1 MARKTS
7 AKNTKEPVRLREKEL
22 ANGVRSLY
30 LDIYVNGKRSYEFL
44 KLYLIP
50 ETNPQA
56 KVQNENTMRAANTIK
71 LNRILEITNN
81 KAGLKNTSI
90 RAKMLLKD
98 WMETF
103 RQAQEQ
109 KGVKDQKLIHNT
121 IHALTAYNI
130 NVAMRDVNRD
140 YIIGLTNF
148 LRNDYRSPR
157 GKKLKD
163 YSVINYLGC
172 LRNALNMA
180 VREDVIADNPIMK
193 LSAQDKVKAPESQRE
208 YLTVEEVKQLEATDS
223 PYPHIKQAFLFACY
237 TGLRCSDVRS
247 ITWGKIVKDGEKYRL
262 HTVMFKTKRP
272 FYIPLSKKAMQWM
285 PERGDKT
292 DDDLI
297 FENIPVQV
305 NTKLYLQPWL
315 DKAGI
320 TKPITFHCSR
330 HTFGTMM
337 LTLGADIYTTSKL
350 MGHTKVEVTQI
361 DLGIN
366 LRDLYLA
373 DGTYQ
378 GRGHADLCQD
388 HQQEER

>member
-109 KGVKDQKLIHNT
+109 KGVKDQKVIHNT

-208 YLTVEEVKQLEATDS
+208 FLTIEEVQQLEATDS

-297 FENIPVQV
+297 FENIPIQV

-361 DLGIN
+361 YAKIIN
-366 LRDLYLA
+366 KKKDDAVSLIDQA
-373 DGTYQ
+373 F
-378 GRGHADLCQD
+378 A
-388 HQQEER
+388 

>member
-22 ANGVRSLY
+22 ANGVLSLY

-121 IHALTAYNI
+121 VHALTAYNI

-208 YLTVEEVKQLEATDS
+208 FLTIEEVQQLEATDS

-297 FENIPVQV
+297 FENIPIQV

-361 DLGIN
+361 YAKIIN
-366 LRDLYLA
+366 KKKDDAVSLIDQA
-373 DGTYQ
+373 F
-378 GRGHADLCQD
+378 A
-388 HQQEER
+388 

>member
-90 RAKMLLKD
+90 RAKILLKD

-121 IHALTAYNI
+121 VHALTAYNI

-163 YSVINYLGC
+163 YSVLNYLGC

-208 YLTVEEVKQLEATDS
+208 YLTTEEVQKLEETDS

-272 FYIPLSKKAMQWM
+272 FYIPLSKNAMQGM

-305 NTKLYLQPWL
+305 NTKLNLQPWL

-361 DLGIN
+361 YAKIIN
-366 LRDLYLA
+366 KKKDDAVSLIDQA
-373 DGTYQ
+373 F
-378 GRGHADLCQD
+378 A
-388 HQQEER
+388 

>member
-71 LNRILEITNN
+71 LNRSLEITNN

-90 RAKMLLKD
+90 RAKTLLKD

-121 IHALTAYNI
+121 VHALTAYNI

-208 YLTVEEVKQLEATDS
+208 FLTIEEVQKLEATDS

-361 DLGIN
+361 YAKIIN
-366 LRDLYLA
+366 KKKDDAVSLIDQA
-373 DGTYQ
+373 F
-378 GRGHADLCQD
+378 A
-388 HQQEER
+388 E

>member
-90 RAKMLLKD
+90 RAKILLKD

-121 IHALTAYNI
+121 VHALTAYNI

-208 YLTVEEVKQLEATDS
+208 YLTVEEVQQLEATDS

-292 DDDLI
+292 DEDLI

-361 DLGIN
+361 YAKIVNKKKDDAVSLI
-366 LRDLYLA
+366 DQA
-373 DGTYQ
+373 F
-378 GRGHADLCQD
+378 A
-388 HQQEER
+388 

>member
-121 IHALTAYNI
+121 VHALTAYNI

-157 GKKLKD
+157 QEVEGLFCHQLSWLPTQCPQ
-163 YSVINYLGC
+163 YGRARGC
-172 LRNALNMA
+172 HCRQPHHEA
-180 VREDVIADNPIMK
+180 V
-193 LSAQDKVKAPESQRE
+193 
-208 YLTVEEVKQLEATDS
+208 
-223 PYPHIKQAFLFACY
+223 C
-237 TGLRCSDVRS
+237 
-247 ITWGKIVKDGEKYRL
+247 
-262 HTVMFKTKRP
+262 
-272 FYIPLSKKAMQWM
+272 
-285 PERGDKT
+285 
-292 DDDLI
+292 
-297 FENIPVQV
+297 
-305 NTKLYLQPWL
+305 
-315 DKAGI
+315 AG
-320 TKPITFHCSR
+320 
-330 HTFGTMM
+330 
-337 LTLGADIYTTSKL
+337 
-350 MGHTKVEVTQI
+350 
-361 DLGIN
+361 
-366 LRDLYLA
+366 
-373 DGTYQ
+373 
-378 GRGHADLCQD
+378 
-388 HQQEER
+388 

>member
-81 KAGLKNTSI
+81 KAGLKNTSV

-208 YLTVEEVKQLEATDS
+208 YLTVEEVQQLEATDS

-237 TGLRCSDVRS
+237 TGLRCSDV
-247 ITWGKIVKDGEKYRL
+247 
-262 HTVMFKTKRP
+262 TKRP

-292 DDDLI
+292 DEDLI

-361 DLGIN
+361 YAKIIN
-366 LRDLYLA
+366 KKKDDAVSLIDQA
-373 DGTYQ
+373 F
-378 GRGHADLCQD
+378 A
-388 HQQEER
+388 

>member
-90 RAKMLLKD
+90 RAKILLKD
-98 WMETF
+98 RMQTF
-103 RQAQEQ
+103 RQAHEQ

-121 IHALTAYNI
+121 VHALTAYNI

-208 YLTVEEVKQLEATDS
+208 YLTVEEDQQLEATDS

-361 DLGIN
+361 YAKIIN
-366 LRDLYLA
+366 KKKDDAVSLIDQA
-373 DGTYQ
+373 F
-378 GRGHADLCQD
+378 A
-388 HQQEER
+388 

>member
-208 YLTVEEVKQLEATDS
+208 YLTVEEVQQLEATDS

-237 TGLRCSDVRS
+237 TGLRCSDVRT

-361 DLGIN
+361 YAKIIN
-366 LRDLYLA
+366 KKKDDAVSLIDQA
-373 DGTYQ
+373 F
-378 GRGHADLCQD
+378 A
-388 HQQEER
+388 

>member
-103 RQAQEQ
+103 RQAQEL
-109 KGVKDQKLIHNT
+109 KGIKDQKLINNT

-208 YLTVEEVKQLEATDS
+208 YLTVEEDQQLEATDS

-361 DLGIN
+361 YAKIIN
-366 LRDLYLA
+366 KKKDDAVSLIDQA
-373 DGTYQ
+373 F
-378 GRGHADLCQD
+378 A
-388 HQQEER
+388 

>member
-90 RAKMLLKD
+90 RAKTLLKD

-121 IHALTAYNI
+121 VHALTAYNI

-208 YLTVEEVKQLEATDS
+208 FLTIEEVQQLEATDS

-361 DLGIN
+361 YAKIIN
-366 LRDLYLA
+366 KKKDDAVSLIDQA
-373 DGTYQ
+373 F
-378 GRGHADLCQD
+378 A
-388 HQQEER
+388 

>member
-208 YLTVEEVKQLEATDS
+208 YLTVEEVQQLEATDS

-237 TGLRCSDVRS
+237 TGLRCSDVRT

-292 DDDLI
+292 DDELI

-361 DLGIN
+361 YAKIIN
-366 LRDLYLA
+366 KKKDDAVSLIDQA
-373 DGTYQ
+373 F
-378 GRGHADLCQD
+378 A
-388 HQQEER
+388 

>member
-30 LDIYVNGKRSYEFL
+30 LNIYVNSKRSYEFL

-121 IHALTAYNI
+121 VHALTAYNI

-172 LRNALNMA
+172 LCNALNMA

-208 YLTVEEVKQLEATDS
+208 YLTVEEVQQLEATDS

-361 DLGIN
+361 YAKIIN
-366 LRDLYLA
+366 KKKDDAVSLIDQA
-373 DGTYQ
+373 F
-378 GRGHADLCQD
+378 A
-388 HQQEER
+388 

>member
-30 LDIYVNGKRSYEFL
+30 LDIYVNSKRSYEFL

-121 IHALTAYNI
+121 VHALTAYNI

-180 VREDVIADNPIMK
+180 VREDVFADNPIMK

-208 YLTVEEVKQLEATDS
+208 YLTVEEVQQLEATDS

-237 TGLRCSDVRS
+237 TGLRCSDVRT

-292 DDDLI
+292 ADDLI

-361 DLGIN
+361 YAKIIN
-366 LRDLYLA
+366 KKKDDAVSLINQA
-373 DGTYQ
+373 F
-378 GRGHADLCQD
+378 A
-388 HQQEER
+388 

>member
-22 ANGVRSLY
+22 TGGVRSLY

-56 KVQNENTMRAANTIK
+56 KVQNENTMRAASTIK

-81 KAGLKNTSI
+81 KAGLKNTSV

-121 IHALTAYNI
+121 VHALTAYNI

-208 YLTVEEVKQLEATDS
+208 FLTIEEVQQLEATDS

-297 FENIPVQV
+297 FENIPIQV

-361 DLGIN
+361 YAKIIN
-366 LRDLYLA
+366 KKKDDAVSLIDQA
-373 DGTYQ
+373 F
-378 GRGHADLCQD
+378 A
-388 HQQEER
+388 

>member
-30 LDIYVNGKRSYEFL
+30 LDIYVNGKRSYDFL

-208 YLTVEEVKQLEATDS
+208 YLTTEEVQKLEETDS

-292 DDDLI
+292 DDELI

-350 MGHTKVEVTQI
+350 MGHTKVEVTQMYAKIINKKKDDAVSLI
-361 DLGIN
+361 DQ
-366 LRDLYLA
+366 A
-373 DGTYQ
+373 F
-378 GRGHADLCQD
+378 A
-388 HQQEER
+388 

>member
-30 LDIYVNGKRSYEFL
+30 LDIYVNGKRSYDFL

-50 ETNPQA
+50 ESNPQA

-103 RQAQEQ
+103 RQAQEL
-109 KGVKDQKLIHNT
+109 KGIKDQKLINNT

-163 YSVINYLGC
+163 YSVLNYLGC

-208 YLTVEEVKQLEATDS
+208 YLTVEEVQQLEATDS

-315 DKAGI
+315 DRAGI

-361 DLGIN
+361 YAKIIN
-366 LRDLYLA
+366 KKKDDAVSLIDQA
-373 DGTYQ
+373 F
-378 GRGHADLCQD
+378 A
-388 HQQEER
+388 

>member
-44 KLYLIP
+44 ILYLIP

-56 KVQNENTMRAANTIK
+56 KVQNENTMRAASTIK

-81 KAGLKNTSI
+81 KAGLKNTSV

-121 IHALTAYNI
+121 VHALTAYNI

-208 YLTVEEVKQLEATDS
+208 FLTIEEVQQLEATDS

-315 DKAGI
+315 DRAGI

-361 DLGIN
+361 YAKIIN
-366 LRDLYLA
+366 KKKDDAVSLIDQA
-373 DGTYQ
+373 FT
-378 GRGHADLCQD
+378 
-388 HQQEER
+388 

>member
-44 KLYLIP
+44 NLYLIP

-121 IHALTAYNI
+121 VHALTAYNI

-208 YLTVEEVKQLEATDS
+208 FLTIEEVQQLEATDS

-315 DKAGI
+315 DKASI

-361 DLGIN
+361 YAKIIN
-366 LRDLYLA
+366 KKKDDAVSLIDQA
-373 DGTYQ
+373 F
-378 GRGHADLCQD
+378 A
-388 HQQEER
+388 

>member
-90 RAKMLLKD
+90 RAKILLKD

-121 IHALTAYNI
+121 VHALTAYNI

-208 YLTVEEVKQLEATDS
+208 YLTTEEVQKLEETDS

-292 DDDLI
+292 DDELI

-350 MGHTKVEVTQI
+350 MGHTKVEVTQMYAKIINKKKDDAVSLI
-361 DLGIN
+361 DQ
-366 LRDLYLA
+366 A
-373 DGTYQ
+373 F
-378 GRGHADLCQD
+378 A
-388 HQQEER
+388 

>member
-109 KGVKDQKLIHNT
+109 KGVKDQKVIHNT

-180 VREDVIADNPIMK
+180 VREDVIAENPIMK

-208 YLTVEEVKQLEATDS
+208 YLTVEEVQQLEATGS

-292 DDDLI
+292 DDELI

-361 DLGIN
+361 YAKIIN
-366 LRDLYLA
+366 KKKDDAVSLIDQA
-373 DGTYQ
+373 F
-378 GRGHADLCQD
+378 A
-388 HQQEER
+388 

>member
-285 PERGDKT
+285 PERGDKI

-297 FENIPVQV
+297 FENIPIQV

-361 DLGIN
+361 YAKIIN
-366 LRDLYLA
+366 KKKDDAVSLIDQA
-373 DGTYQ
+373 F
-378 GRGHADLCQD
+378 A
-388 HQQEER
+388 

>member
-71 LNRILEITNN
+71 FNRILEITNN

-98 WMETF
+98 WMKTF

-157 GKKLKD
+157 GKKLKG

-208 YLTVEEVKQLEATDS
+208 YLTTEEVQKLEETDS
-223 PYPHIKQAFLFACY
+223 PYSHIKQAFLFACY

-292 DDDLI
+292 DDELI

-350 MGHTKVEVTQI
+350 MGHTKVEVTQMYAKIINKKKDDAVSLI
-361 DLGIN
+361 DQ
-366 LRDLYLA
+366 A
-373 DGTYQ
+373 F
-378 GRGHADLCQD
+378 A
-388 HQQEER
+388 

>member
-121 IHALTAYNI
+121 VHALTAYNI
-130 NVAMRDVNRD
+130 DVAMRDVNRD

-208 YLTVEEVKQLEATDS
+208 YLTVEEVQQLEATDS

-292 DDDLI
+292 DDELI

-361 DLGIN
+361 YAKIIN
-366 LRDLYLA
+366 KKKDDAVSLIDQA
-373 DGTYQ
+373 F
-378 GRGHADLCQD
+378 A
-388 HQQEER
+388 

>member
-30 LDIYVNGKRSYEFL
+30 LDIYVYGKRSYEFL

-90 RAKMLLKD
+90 RAKILLKD

-121 IHALTAYNI
+121 VHALTAYNI

-208 YLTVEEVKQLEATDS
+208 YLTVEKFNSLKRQTA
-223 PYPHIKQAFLFACY
+223 
-237 TGLRCSDVRS
+237 
-247 ITWGKIVKDGEKYRL
+247 
-262 HTVMFKTKRP
+262 HTHTSNRP
-272 FYIPLSKKAMQWM
+272 FSLPAIQGCGAAMSDPSPGARLSRTEKS
-285 PERGDKT
+285 T
-292 DDDLI
+292 DCILS
-297 FENIPVQV
+297 
-305 NTKLYLQPWL
+305 
-315 DKAGI
+315 
-320 TKPITFHCSR
+320 CSR
-330 HTFGTMM
+330 QSA
-337 LTLGADIYTTSKL
+337 LSTSHCQRKPCNGCL
-350 MGHTKVEVTQI
+350 REVTRQTM
-361 DLGIN
+361 N
-366 LRDLYLA
+366 
-373 DGTYQ
+373 
-378 GRGHADLCQD
+378 
-388 HQQEER
+388 

>member
-7 AKNTKEPVRLREKEL
+7 AKNTKEPVRLREKKL

-121 IHALTAYNI
+121 VHALTAYNI

-208 YLTVEEVKQLEATDS
+208 FLTIEEVQKLEATDS

-292 DDDLI
+292 DEDLV

-305 NTKLYLQPWL
+305 NTELYLQPWL

-320 TKPITFHCSR
+320 TKHITFHCSR

-350 MGHTKVEVTQI
+350 LGHTKVEVTQI
-361 DLGIN
+361 YAKIIN
-366 LRDLYLA
+366 KKKDDAVSLIDQA
-373 DGTYQ
+373 F
-378 GRGHADLCQD
+378 A
-388 HQQEER
+388 

>member
-30 LDIYVNGKRSYEFL
+30 LDIYVNSKRSYEFL

-121 IHALTAYNI
+121 VHALTAYNI

-208 YLTVEEVKQLEATDS
+208 YLTVEEVQQLEATDS

-361 DLGIN
+361 YAKIIN
-366 LRDLYLA
+366 KKKDDAVSLIDQA
-373 DGTYQ
+373 F
-378 GRGHADLCQD
+378 A
-388 HQQEER
+388 

>member
-30 LDIYVNGKRSYEFL
+30 LDIYVNGKRCYEFL

-121 IHALTAYNI
+121 VHALTAYNI

-163 YSVINYLGC
+163 YSIINYLGC

-208 YLTVEEVKQLEATDS
+208 FLTIEEVQQLEATDS

-292 DDDLI
+292 DEDLI

-361 DLGIN
+361 YAKIIN
-366 LRDLYLA
+366 KKKDDAVSLIDQA
-373 DGTYQ
+373 F
-378 GRGHADLCQD
+378 A
-388 HQQEER
+388 

>member
-121 IHALTAYNI
+121 VHALTAYNI

-208 YLTVEEVKQLEATDS
+208 FLTIEEVQQLEATDS

-305 NTKLYLQPWL
+305 NTELYLQPWL

-361 DLGIN
+361 YAKIIN
-366 LRDLYLA
+366 KKKDDAVSLIDQA
-373 DGTYQ
+373 F
-378 GRGHADLCQD
+378 A
-388 HQQEER
+388 

>member
-56 KVQNENTMRAANTIK
+56 KVQNENTVRAANTIK

-81 KAGLKNTSI
+81 KAGLKNTPI
-90 RAKMLLKD
+90 RAKILLKD
-98 WMETF
+98 RMQTF
-103 RQAQEQ
+103 RQAHEQ

-121 IHALTAYNI
+121 VHALTAYNI

-208 YLTVEEVKQLEATDS
+208 DLTVEEDQQLEATDS

-361 DLGIN
+361 YAKIIN
-366 LRDLYLA
+366 KKKDDAVSLIDQA
-373 DGTYQ
+373 F
-378 GRGHADLCQD
+378 A
-388 HQQEER
+388 

>member
-148 LRNDYRSPR
+148 LRHDYRSPR

-208 YLTVEEVKQLEATDS
+208 YLTVEEVQQLEATDS

-361 DLGIN
+361 YAKIIN
-366 LRDLYLA
+366 KKKDDAVSLIDQA
-373 DGTYQ
+373 F
-378 GRGHADLCQD
+378 A
-388 HQQEER
+388 

>member
-121 IHALTAYNI
+121 VHALTAYNI

-208 YLTVEEVKQLEATDS
+208 FLTIEEVQQLEATDS

-315 DKAGI
+315 DKASI

-361 DLGIN
+361 YAKIIN
-366 LRDLYLA
+366 KKKDDAVSLIDQA
-373 DGTYQ
+373 F
-378 GRGHADLCQD
+378 A
-388 HQQEER
+388 

>member
-193 LSAQDKVKAPESQRE
+193 LSAQDKVKAPESQCE

-292 DDDLI
+292 DEDLI

-361 DLGIN
+361 YAKIIN
-366 LRDLYLA
+366 KKKDDAVSLIDQA
-373 DGTYQ
+373 F
-378 GRGHADLCQD
+378 A
-388 HQQEER
+388 

>member
-30 LDIYVNGKRSYEFL
+30 LDIYVNGKRCYEFL

-163 YSVINYLGC
+163 YSIINYLGC

-208 YLTVEEVKQLEATDS
+208 YLTVEEVQQLEATDS
-223 PYPHIKQAFLFACY
+223 PYPHIKQAFLFACF

-361 DLGIN
+361 YAKIIN
-366 LRDLYLA
+366 KKKDDAVSLIDQA
-373 DGTYQ
+373 F
-378 GRGHADLCQD
+378 A
-388 HQQEER
+388 

>member
-148 LRNDYRSPR
+148 LRKDYRSPR

-208 YLTVEEVKQLEATDS
+208 YLTVEEVQQLEATDS

-292 DDDLI
+292 DEDLI

-361 DLGIN
+361 YAKIIN
-366 LRDLYLA
+366 KKKDDAVSLIDQA
-373 DGTYQ
+373 F
-378 GRGHADLCQD
+378 A
-388 HQQEER
+388 

>member
-90 RAKMLLKD
+90 RAKILLKD

-121 IHALTAYNI
+121 VHALTAYNI

-208 YLTVEEVKQLEATDS
+208 YLTVEEVQQLEAADS

-292 DDDLI
+292 DDELI

-361 DLGIN
+361 YAKIIN
-366 LRDLYLA
+366 KKKDDAVSLIDQA
-373 DGTYQ
+373 FV
-378 GRGHADLCQD
+378 
-388 HQQEER
+388 

>member
-7 AKNTKEPVRLREKEL
+7 AKKTKEPVRLREKEL

-121 IHALTAYNI
+121 VHALTAYNI

-163 YSVINYLGC
+163 YSIINYLGC

-208 YLTVEEVKQLEATDS
+208 FLTIEEVQQLEATDS

-262 HTVMFKTKRP
+262 HTVMFKTRRP

-361 DLGIN
+361 YAKIIN
-366 LRDLYLA
+366 KKKDDAVSLIDQA
-373 DGTYQ
+373 F
-378 GRGHADLCQD
+378 A
-388 HQQEER
+388 

>member
-121 IHALTAYNI
+121 VHALTAYNI

-193 LSAQDKVKAPESQRE
+193 LSAQDKVKVPESQRE
-208 YLTVEEVKQLEATDS
+208 YLTVEEVQQLEATDS

-292 DDDLI
+292 DDELI

-350 MGHTKVEVTQI
+350 MGHTKVEVTQMYAKIINKKKDDAVSLI
-361 DLGIN
+361 DQ
-366 LRDLYLA
+366 A
-373 DGTYQ
+373 F
-378 GRGHADLCQD
+378 A
-388 HQQEER
+388 

>member
-121 IHALTAYNI
+121 VHALTAYNI

-208 YLTVEEVKQLEATDS
+208 YLTVEEVQQLEATDS

-247 ITWGKIVKDGEKYRL
+247 ITWGKIVKDGERYRL

-292 DDDLI
+292 DDELI

-361 DLGIN
+361 YAKIIN
-366 LRDLYLA
+366 KKKDDAVSLIDQA
-373 DGTYQ
+373 F
-378 GRGHADLCQD
+378 A
-388 HQQEER
+388 

>member
-30 LDIYVNGKRSYEFL
+30 LDIYVNGKRSYDFL

-50 ETNPQA
+50 ESNPQA
-56 KVQNENTMRAANTIK
+56 KIQNENTMRAANTIK

-208 YLTVEEVKQLEATDS
+208 YLTTEEVQKLEETDS

-292 DDDLI
+292 DDELI

-361 DLGIN
+361 YAKIIN
-366 LRDLYLA
+366 KKKDDAVSLIDQA
-373 DGTYQ
+373 F
-378 GRGHADLCQD
+378 A
-388 HQQEER
+388 